1 MFNRKNVIMEIER
14 SYSSSVLLTQII
26 INLIKQS
33 IFLYTILCLYICLYY
48 VYIIHT
54 QNFFIQKNIFDKNN
68 GYSVR

>member
-1 MFNRKNVIMEIER
+1 MFNRKNVITEIER

-48 VYIIHT
+48 II
-54 QNFFIQKNIFDKNN
+54 
-68 GYSVR
+68 